1 MTVKHWLWR
10 WGPALAVM
18 GLIFF
23 ASSQPKGVLPDYGA
37 NDWNVKKL
45 GHVLIYAALAVAYL
59 HALAPSRRPTWRQA
73 LAAVAL
79 AGLYGAT
86 DEFHQSFV
94 VGRGAGLV
102 DVGIDTLGA
111 ALGALLGGWL
121 LRRLYP
127 ASTQTPTPPAHLP
140 TTR

>member
-1 MTVKHWLWR
+1 MNMKHWLWR

-23 ASSQPKGVLPDYGA
+23 ASSQTKGTVPDFGA

-45 GHVLIYAALAVAYL
+45 AHVLIYAALAVSYL
-59 HALAPSRRPTWRQA
+59 HALAPGRRPTWRQA

-94 VGRGAGLV
+94 AGRGAGPV
-102 DVGIDTLGA
+102 DVGIDTFGA
-111 ALGALLGGWL
+111 ALGALAGGWL
-121 LRRLYP
+121 LRRVYP
-127 ASTQTPTPPAHLP
+127 LPTQTPTPP
-140 TTR
+140 TRRPSTH